1 MDNVMTACKIDYFR
15 RVASTSDA
23 HNKDRWRHDS
33 VGMLRVDCEG
43 GAGAPVGSRVDVW
56 SLGQLDIVDGCLAHM
71 SLAPL
76 AGRGDTWL
84 DLKLIRSGAMYIEQG
99 GRTQRIGPGEIV
111 LIASS
116 HVYRQSFDEQT
127 EITALRF
134 PSHALKERG
143 LWHDLRGPITP
154 DMSAADTRA
163 IGELVMSIAAQRGKT
178 SEGLRRRQGDQLL
191 ELIDLLIDD
200 PAVMMRTR
208 RSDATLFRARRFIA
222 QNLRNGELTV
232 SRIAAAQASQSCASF
247 GKAALNWRRR
257 C

>member
-1 MDNVMTACKIDYFR
+1 
-15 RVASTSDA
+15 
-23 HNKDRWRHDS
+23 
-33 VGMLRVDCEG
+33 
-43 GAGAPVGSRVDVW
+43 
-56 SLGQLDIVDGCLAHM
+56 
-71 SLAPL
+71 
-76 AGRGDTWL
+76 
-84 DLKLIRSGAMYIEQG
+84 MYIEQG

-232 SRIAAAQASQSCASF
+232 SRIAAAACVSDAHLSRLFSGAGQSVMRFVWESRLELAAEMLRHSQGHAQISDIAY
-247 GKAALNWRRR
+247 R
-257 C
+257 CGFSTPTHFSRVFRARYGISPRDVCTAKDCELSKLQKR